1 MKMKHLSS
9 YFLLCLVC
17 IGAVQGRTA
26 STSALPQTFQ
36 GVKQRASSSDS
47 VKRVFKDSKDT
58 LPIVTSP
65 SIAAANHV
73 TSPTK
78 STELQGL
85 LTILGGFLTHL
96 TLGTLYCW
104 GNFGSY
110 APRSLRFFD
119 GKDREGTPDSM
130 LVIPMTLV
138 SMCLTMPVGSILTG
152 KLGSRLTMMLGSLI
166 LVAGV
171 YLSSYVK
178 SLAAFLAL
186 YSVMGG
192 AGIGLAYTAPMMA
205 GWKWMPASKGFV
217 SGAVLTGFGAGG
229 FFFNIIGSKLVNPKG
244 LNPVKGRF
252 PAEVYNNF
260 SPMLRNL
267 AGLYSV
273 VALVGSLLVTE
284 PAKPTSDANGGK
296 ATVNKAPAAVVPGMG
311 IVEALK
317 TPQFWLLWTMIICSA
332 SAGLNVASVYKQFA
346 TSAPALAGDEFQ
358 SLVGGMGALFNG
370 IGRLFWGS
378 FSDKVG
384 FKKAFGLL
392 TVMQGVLHFLYPFSS
407 HSKETFLAATCLC
420 FFYLAGN
427 FALMPPAIQRMYGP
441 KNGALI
447 YGIVYSAFAI
457 ASTGGLY
464 LSKALLDQ
472 FGYVGIFRVMAVCS
486 LFATALTFGLKP
498 IANVPYSTV

>member
-1 MKMKHLSS
+1 
-9 YFLLCLVC
+9 
-17 IGAVQGRTA
+17 
-26 STSALPQTFQ
+26 
-36 GVKQRASSSDS
+36 
-47 VKRVFKDSKDT
+47 
-58 LPIVTSP
+58 
-65 SIAAANHV
+65 
-73 TSPTK
+73 
-78 STELQGL
+78 
-85 LTILGGFLTHL
+85 
-96 TLGTLYCW
+96 
-104 GNFGSY
+104 
-110 APRSLRFFD
+110 
-119 GKDREGTPDSM
+119 
-130 LVIPMTLV
+130 
-138 SMCLTMPVGSILTG
+138 MPAGSILAG
-152 KLGSRLTMMLGSLI
+152 KLGARLTMMLGSFI
-166 LVAGV
+166 LAAGV
-171 YLSSYVK
+171 YLSSYVN
-178 SLAAFLAL
+178 SLTSFLML

-229 FFFNIIGSKLVNPKG
+229 FFFNLIGSKLVNPKG
-244 LNPVKGRF
+244 LNPVKGKF
-252 PAEVYNNF
+252 PVEVYDKF

-267 AGLYSV
+267 ACIYSL
-273 VALVGSLLVTE
+273 VALIGSLLVTE
-284 PAKPTSDANGGK
+284 PTSKDTAAPAKGK
-296 ATVNKAPAAVVPGMG
+296 APVAAAVPGMG
-311 IVEALK
+311 IMEARK

-370 IGRLFWGS
+370 VGRLFWGS

-392 TVMQGVLHFLYPFSS
+392 TIMQGVLHFLYPFSS
-407 HSKETFLAATCLC
+407 QSKETFLAATCMC

-472 FGYVGIFRVMAVCS
+472 FGYSGIFRVMAVTS
-486 LFATALTFGLKP
+486 LFATALTFRLKP
-498 IANVPYSTV
+498 IANVPYSSV